1 MQNFIPHVPF
11 RLPDPFVHYHNT
23 IFHWL
28 YTVPAGP

>member
-1 MQNFIPHVPF
+1 MQNFIPYVPF
-11 RLPDPFVHYHNT
+11 RLPAPFVSCHYT